1 AMENMLLRMLGVL
14 LCALAA
20 CAEIAPA
27 ADFDLAKMAGK
38 WYTVGFAT
46 NAEWCVNHRDTMK
59 MGSTI
64 MTPTETGNL
73 KLSFSCLKSDGSCW
87 RATHVAKKTDT
98 PGRFIFHS
106 HVWNDDNDMRIVE
119 VVYDNYAL
127 AHTIKT
133 KNGVQLVLNK
143 LYSRTT
149 QASKDLQQKF
159 RQFSL
164 DTGVLAENILILPPN
179 DDCRTV

>member
-1 AMENMLLRMLGVL
+1 MLLRMLGVL
-14 LCALAA
+14 LCAA
-20 CAEIAPA
+20 
-27 ADFDLAKMAGK
+27 
-38 WYTVGFAT
+38 
-46 NAEWCVNHRDTMK
+46 
-59 MGSTI
+59 
-64 MTPTETGNL
+64 
-73 KLSFSCLKSDGSCW
+73 DGSCW

-149 QASKDLQQKF
+149 QASNDLQQKF

-179 DDCRTV
+179 VCAEFC

>member
-1 AMENMLLRMLGVL
+1 MENMLLRMLGVL

-27 ADFDLAKMAGK
+27 ADFDLAKVAGK
-38 WYTVGFAT
+38 WYTVGFAS
-46 NAEWCVNHRDTMK
+46 NSEWCVNHRDTMK

-64 MTPTETGNL
+64 ITPTETGNL
-73 KLSFSCLKSDGSCW
+73 KLSFSTLKSDGSCL

-106 HVWNDDNDMRIVE
+106 EVWNNDMRVVE

-127 AHTIKT
+127 VHIIKT

-149 QASKDLQQKF
+149 QASNDLQQKF

-179 DDCRTV
+179 DDCPTV

>member
-1 AMENMLLRMLGVL
+1 MLLFFIL
-14 LCALAA
+14 LL
-20 CAEIAPA
+20 
-27 ADFDLAKMAGK
+27 
-38 WYTVGFAT
+38 T
-46 NAEWCVNHRDTMK
+46 
-59 MGSTI
+59 
-64 MTPTETGNL
+64 
-73 KLSFSCLKSDGSCW
+73 LSLWKKTTRTADGSCW

-149 QASKDLQQKF
+149 QASNDLQQKF

-179 DDCRTV
+179 GHICLQGRQRTLLV

>member
-1 AMENMLLRMLGVL
+1 MENMLLRMLGVL

-27 ADFDLAKMAGK
+27 ADFDL
-38 WYTVGFAT
+38 
-46 NAEWCVNHRDTMK
+46 
-59 MGSTI
+59 
-64 MTPTETGNL
+64 
-73 KLSFSCLKSDGSCW
+73 
-87 RATHVAKKTDT
+87 AKKTDT

-149 QASKDLQQKF
+149 QASNDLQQKF

-179 DDCRTV
+179 GKTNVFTLSYY